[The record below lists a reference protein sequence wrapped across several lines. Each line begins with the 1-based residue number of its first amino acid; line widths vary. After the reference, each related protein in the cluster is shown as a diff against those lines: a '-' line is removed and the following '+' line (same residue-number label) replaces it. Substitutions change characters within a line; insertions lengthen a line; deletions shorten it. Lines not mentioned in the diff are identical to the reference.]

1 MIREMTASEKVFC
14 NKLRARGLKIDIY
27 TSHEAAQYIDHYD
40 FVVNG
45 QQVEFKEMKSV
56 NRNGS
61 KQCDRQAVE
70 HQAVHSPTGERNR
83 LGWIHGTAKWIVF
96 EEPDGYLWVL
106 RAELEQLVADVDW
119 HSFTTDGDYS
129 QDYKAF
135 RRITNGDD
143 RDDLFCYVQRAD
155 IIALSG
161 TKKMLDN
168 AAASA

>member
-1 MIREMTASEKVFC
+1 MKASETVFC
-14 NKLRARGLKIDIY
+14 NKLQARGLKVDIY
-27 TSHEAAQYIDHYD
+27 TNHKTAQYIDHYD

-56 NRNGS
+56 NRRNRS
-61 KQCDRQAVE
+61 RQCDRQAVE
-70 HQAVHSPTGERNR
+70 HQAVHSRTERNR
-83 LGWIHGTAKWIVF
+83 PGWIHGTAKWIVF

-106 RAELEQLVADVDW
+106 RAELEQRVADVDW
-119 HSFTTDGDYS
+119 YSFTTDGDYS